1 MGKFVAS
8 AKELEVYQMAYG
20 QAMELFKLSTQFPS
34 EEKYSLT
41 SQIRRSSRSVCAN
54 LREAWAKRRYQAHFV
69 SKLTD
74 CDGENQETDTH
85 MDFAKDCG
93 YIDSLTIDRLQKT
106 NQQIGRMLGKMITNP
121 QPWILA

>member
-93 YIDSLTIDRLQKT
+93 YIDPLTIDRLQET

>member
-20 QAMELFKLSTQFPS
+20 QAMELFKLSTQFSS

-54 LREAWAKRRYQAHFV
+54 LCEAWAKRRYQAHFV

-93 YIDSLTIDRLQKT
+93 YIDTLTIDRLQKT